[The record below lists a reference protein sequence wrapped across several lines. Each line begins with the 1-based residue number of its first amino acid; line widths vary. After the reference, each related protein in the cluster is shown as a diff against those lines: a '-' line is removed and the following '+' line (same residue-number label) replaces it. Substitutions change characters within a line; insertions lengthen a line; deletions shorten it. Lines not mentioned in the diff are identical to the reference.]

1 MKYSLTAA
9 LAAFFLLAPPVG
21 PVIAAPVITTI
32 VLPGGAAPTLGGAN
46 GRIFGSGFGALGDTA
61 IVEIGGSEATILNRT
76 ATEIVFQTPAYT
88 GGNRTLDAQ
97 VTINNTDQSNLGS
110 FQYRAP
116 SITNIVAPF
125 ASLGG
130 GSTFTIN
137 GNDFGTD
144 IGSLSVTVGGQNAI
158 LTLATHGE
166 LRALLPP
173 YAGGSAAQPVVVS
186 GDGLDSNAV
195 NVVYTSTPVIDRVDG
210 ASGPEIGGNT
220 FTIFG
225 TGFDPSSGLFVTV
238 DGNQALVAFQSLTQI
253 DVIAPPGSG
262 QNLEIVVGSNTFGT
276 SDTAPIGYDYQSVV
290 AIPEPPAAIVLGLAI
305 AGFAGYRRRRR
316 A

>member
-1 MKYSLTAA
+1 MKKLLVSAFAAIFLTTT
-9 LAAFFLLAPPVG
+9 PVW
-21 PVIAAPVITTI
+21 AAPVINSI
-32 VLPGGAAPTLGGAN
+32 VLPGGGAPTLGGLN
-46 GRIFGSGFGALGDTA
+46 GRIFGSGFGGLGDA
-61 IVEIGGSEATILNRT
+61 ASVQIGGSVATILNRT
-76 ATEIVFQTPAYT
+76 ATEIVFQTPTYT
-88 GGNRTLDAQ
+88 GGSRTLDAR
-97 VTINNTDQSNLGS
+97 VTINAEQSNLGS

-116 SITNIVAPF
+116 SIVNIVAPL
-125 ASLGG
+125 ASLEG

-144 IGSLSVTVGGQNAI
+144 IGSLSVTVGGQNASLI
-158 LTLATHGE
+158 LASH
-166 LRALLPP
+166 RQIQALLPA
-173 YAGGSAAQPVVVS
+173 YSGGSAAQPVVVS

-195 NVVYTSTPVIDRVDG
+195 NVVYTSTPEIDLVVG

-225 TGFDPSSGLFVTV
+225 NGFDPSSGLFVTV
-238 DGNQALVAFQSLTQI
+238 GGNQALVAFQSLTQI

-262 QNLEIVVGSNTFGT
+262 QDVDIVVGSTTFGT

-290 AIPEPPAAIVLGLAI
+290 AISTPSATGILGLAI
-305 AGFAGYRRRRR
+305 AGFGIYRRRCR